1 MDKML
6 VVVFRDESKAYEGS
20 KALRELHAEGSITL
34 YAAAVIA
41 KDALGK
47 VTVKQAADQ
56 GPLGTLLGF
65 STGGLIGLLG
75 GPAGLALGAATG
87 SLTGSLYDLARAG
100 ISDDFLAEV
109 SQHLL
114 PGRTAVVA
122 EIDEEWVTPVDS
134 RMDTLGGVVF
144 RRARGEFIDAQIE
157 REIAADQA
165 ELAKLK
171 AERDQAVGETKAK
184 LQAKVDAAQQKLQAR
199 RDQYDKRTTAIKS
212 EGEAKIKTLQEQAAK
227 VKGDMK
233 ARLETRIAE
242 TRSDHNARVDKLS
255 KAWQLV
261 KSAER
266 I

>member
-34 YAAAVIA
+34 YAAAVIG
-41 KDALGK
+41 KDAQGK

-134 RMDTLGGVVF
+134 RMDTLGGSSF
-144 RRARGEFIDAQIE
+144 GARAGSSSTRKSSG
-157 REIAADQA
+157 R
-165 ELAKLK
+165 
-171 AERDQAVGETKAK
+171 
-184 LQAKVDAAQQKLQAR
+184 LQP
-199 RDQYDKRTTAIKS
+199 T
-212 EGEAKIKTLQEQAAK
+212 
-227 VKGDMK
+227 
-233 ARLETRIAE
+233 RLNLP
-242 TRSDHNARVDKLS
+242 S
-255 KAWQLV
+255 
-261 KSAER
+261 
-266 I
+266 